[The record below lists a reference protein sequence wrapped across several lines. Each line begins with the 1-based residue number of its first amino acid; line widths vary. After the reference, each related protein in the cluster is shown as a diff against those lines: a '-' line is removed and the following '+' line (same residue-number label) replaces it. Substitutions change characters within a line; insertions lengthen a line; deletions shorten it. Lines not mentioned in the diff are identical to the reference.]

1 MYLGKSILKN
11 KLELLK
17 VNNNLKTH
25 IMKTSRTIYIM
36 FNLETNLRVFA
47 FLPTIKVDMFMNRL
61 VIEVG
66 PFNLFIRAAR
76 I

>member
-1 MYLGKSILKN
+1 
-11 KLELLK
+11 
-17 VNNNLKTH
+17 
-25 IMKTSRTIYIM
+25 MKTTKTLYVM
-36 FNLETNLRVFA
+36 FNLETNLRTFA
-47 FLPTIKVDMFMNRL
+47 FLPNVKVDMFMNRL

>member
-1 MYLGKSILKN
+1 MKN
-11 KLELLK
+11 
-17 VNNNLKTH
+17 
-25 IMKTSRTIYIM
+25 SRTIYIM
-36 FNLETNLRVFA
+36 LNLETNLRTFC
-47 FLPTIKVDMFMNRL
+47 FIPTIKVDMFMNRL

>member
-1 MYLGKSILKN
+1 MKN
-11 KLELLK
+11 
-17 VNNNLKTH
+17 
-25 IMKTSRTIYIM
+25 SRTLYIM

-47 FLPTIKVDMFMNRL
+47 FLPNVKIDMFMNRL
-61 VIEVG
+61 VIEWG